1 MICIR
6 RDNEYHTQIVIF
18 DPAQIGEKGGAVAIE
33 ARDVLPLLSK
43 ALPDPPALYLSD
55 CSPSAKAIIRAPTP
69 FASSETTGSDR

>member
-43 ALPDPPALYLSD
+43 ALPDPPALY
-55 CSPSAKAIIRAPTP
+55 CRPSAKAIISGPTP